1 MPESRY
7 ICRGPVDIER
17 QSIGSRVIDRIDSD
31 ILFTGE
37 TDGNRGCYAGYY
49 IDLTVFEGNTRLS
62 GLVIV
67 LMTNTGNVRYSP
79 VVVFIGFQLEIPG
92 FCPFEDE
99 WPCAN
104 IGGVLIVLGIADILP
119 DVLWRDGNTRCPGDL
134 VEESRIGCL
143 KGKNRCMVVRAV
155 NGLDISQYIPH
166 GKIVGFHVVVGE
178 FYIRAGEKYT
188 IVPVVFC
195 R

>member
-7 ICRGPVDIER
+7 ICRVLVHIER
-17 QSIGSRVIDRIDSD
+17 QLIGSRVIDRIDSD

-37 TDGNRGCYAGYY
+37 TQGNRGCYAGYY
-49 IDLTVFEGNTRLS
+49 IDLTVFEGKYLTIRIGYRLE
-62 GLVIV
+62 
-67 LMTNTGNVRYSP
+67 THTGNVRYSP

-119 DVLWRDGNTRCPGDL
+119 DVLWRDGNTR
-134 VEESRIGCL
+134 VREIWSR
-143 KGKNRCMVVRAV
+143 N
-155 NGLDISQYIPH
+155 P
-166 GKIVGFHVVVGE
+166 E
-178 FYIRAGEKYT
+178 
-188 IVPVVFC
+188 
-195 R
+195 